1 MTAPDRLPPLA
12 DAEMD
17 DAQRAVVEKIAAG
30 PRGGLKGPF
39 IPLLRSPDLADRIQ
53 NVGAYLRFG
62 GPLDQRLKELA
73 ILLTA
78 RWGNC
83 EYEWQAHRALA
94 RKAGLDVAKIDAIG
108 EGKRPETLSEDEALV
123 HDTVT
128 ELLAT
133 GTLTDASYA
142 RARDAFGEAGVID
155 LVTLPGY
162 YFMLALVL
170 NVARTPL
177 SDVEK
182 GPFAASDGFPWKDF

>member
-1 MTAPDRLPPLA
+1 MTDRLPPIA
-12 DAEMD
+12 DAD
-17 DAQRAVVEKIAAG
+17 LDAAQRAVVEKIAAG

-39 IPLLRSPDLADRIQ
+39 IPLLRSPELADRIQ
-53 NVGAYLRFG
+53 HLGAYLRFG
-62 GPLDQRLKELA
+62 GPLEQPLKELA

-78 RWGNC
+78 RWGGC

-108 EGKRPETLSEDEALV
+108 EGRRPEALTDDEALV

-133 GTLTDASYA
+133 GTLSDDAYA
-142 RARDAFGEAGVID
+142 RAKAAFGENGVVD

-182 GPFAASDGFPWKDF
+182 GPFVPSGPFSGR